1 MPDSS
6 RRQVATA
13 TGRLLLLGAVALC
26 WGAYV
31 VPQLASLAF
40 PGLLPPDVL
49 PRDLDF
55 GIEGSVANAISA
67 AALLVVA
74 ALALA
79 NSIVGRR
86 RRAPWLLVGGWAVL
100 AVSVAYLAWDELL
113 TDLHEEASTSL
124 QRALFA
130 DSSDAWTWA
139 VHLGLLPIALALAV
153 WALVVANRPNGAM
166 VSPLALGFAA
176 WLLATVIDTS
186 QPTLFAGRAETLEV
200 VFDETLEFSG
210 SLLIALSAAVALRWG
225 QTSQRRVH
233 SFPRRRLRR
242 TAVGSVALV
251 AALGALAVGFL
262 FRAPVVDAQSDS
274 HVEIF
279 RVSLRHQEAAVQAFH
294 MPAVP
299 VGSVNLRVA
308 GAARGD
314 RAGNVGI
321 RLTRLGT
328 SEPILAEG
336 SARVPSRATPDW
348 VNLTLFPQLNEAE
361 GQPLALTVVADLN
374 TDEQLMVSGTKRN
387 RHQVGDLWINGQ
399 MAWPDQSLEFVA
411 YGTSEPTRSKF
422 AGLVNL
428 LTSSWHWPLLLV
440 DILLALTALT
450 LVPVFL
456 VATAIPRPLRT
467 AVDNGHAA
475 GPAPRAGK

>member
-1 MPDSS
+1 M
-6 RRQVATA
+6 ATA

-31 VPQLASLAF
+31 VPQFASLAF

-67 AALLVVA
+67 AALVVVA
-74 ALALA
+74 VLALA
-79 NSIVGRR
+79 TSIVGRR
-86 RRAPWLLVGGWAVL
+86 RRDPWFLVGGWAVL

-113 TDLHEEASTSL
+113 TDLHEEASISL

-139 VHLGLLPIALALAV
+139 VHLGLLPIAFALAG
-153 WALVVANRPNGAM
+153 WALVFTNRRNRAV

-186 QPTLFAGRAETLEV
+186 QLTLFAGRAETLEV
-200 VFDETLEFSG
+200 VFAETLEFSG
-210 SLLIALSAAVALRWG
+210 SLLIALSAGVALRWG

-233 SFPRRRLRR
+233 LFPRRRLRR

-262 FRAPVVDAQSDS
+262 FRAPVVDAQSNS
-274 HVEIF
+274 HVDVF
-279 RVSLRHQEAAVQAFH
+279 RVSLRHQEAAVQAFR
-294 MPAVP
+294 MPAFP
-299 VGSVNLRVA
+299 VASVNLRVA
-308 GAARGD
+308 GEARGD
-314 RAGNVGI
+314 RVGTVGI

-336 SARVPSRATPDW
+336 SARAPSRATPDW
-348 VNLTLFPQLNEAE
+348 VDITLFPQLNEAE

-374 TDEQLMVSGTKRN
+374 EGEQLMMNGTKRN
-387 RHQVGDLWINGQ
+387 RYEVGDLWINGQ

-456 VATAIPRPLRT
+456 VAVAIPRQLT
-467 AVDNGHAA
+467 AAVDNCRAA
-475 GPAPRAGK
+475 GPAPRTGQ